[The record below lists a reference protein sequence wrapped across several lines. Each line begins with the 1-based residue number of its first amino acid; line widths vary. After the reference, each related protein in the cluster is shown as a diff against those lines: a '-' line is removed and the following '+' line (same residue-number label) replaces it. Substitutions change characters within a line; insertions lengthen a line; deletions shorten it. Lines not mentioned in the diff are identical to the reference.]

1 MASVSNRRRAQG
13 LLAALAGLLC
23 ACSGTA
29 PPATGVATATQYPPL
44 PDTTSAA
51 PATVAGGGTPG
62 ASSSAHPA
70 ATATP
75 GTSAGSSPHAQPPLS
90 LAGPIWTR
98 LPTSAHVVALT
109 FDAGGNDAG
118 VAAILATLAAQH
130 VPATFFLTG
139 LWTRQ
144 YPAEAQAVSGAHAVG
159 NHTQTH
165 AHLPGLGDAA
175 VATEIT
181 QAEQAIRDTTGQDPR
196 PLFRFPYGDSD
207 TRTLQDVHALG
218 YGAIGWTVDT
228 LGWEGR
234 KAGQSVAS
242 VVQRVLR
249 NLGGGEIVLMHV
261 GSAPDGTTLDADA
274 LAQVIDALRVRGYGF
289 VSVPLFAH

>member
-1 MASVSNRRRAQG
+1 M
-13 LLAALAGLLC
+13 AGLLC
-23 ACSGTA
+23 ACSDTVPA
-29 PPATGVATATQYPPL
+29 ATGVATSTQYSLL
-44 PDTTSAA
+44 PDTSAP
-51 PATVAGGGTPG
+51 PATAPG
-62 ASSSAHPA
+62 ASAGS
-70 ATATP
+70 TATP
-75 GTSAGSSPHAQPPLS
+75 SARPVAPAAATPTSGTAASPHAQPPLS

-98 LPTSAHVVALT
+98 LPTTSHVVALT

-118 VAAILATLAAQH
+118 VTSILTTLATQH

-144 YPAEAQAVSGAHAVG
+144 YASEAQAISGAHAVG

-165 AHLPGLGDAA
+165 AHLPALADAA
-175 VATEIT
+175 VATELT

-207 TRTLQDVHALG
+207 TRTLQDVHAQG

-234 KAGQSVAS
+234 RAGQSAAS

-249 NLGGGEIVLMHV
+249 SLGGGEIVLMHV

-274 LAQVIDALRVRGYGF
+274 LPQVIDALRARGYGF
-289 VSVPLFAH
+289 VSLATFDH